1 MRRQVTAALSAL
13 FLVVATSPATA
24 EVEVSLYMGA
34 GGFGGSNVSGA
45 LPDGQPLNEYV
56 NWDNDDSPF
65 YYGGRAIW
73 WTSGNYGF
81 GLEGTRAKGAA
92 TEEDRESIGAER
104 FDMSDGLNIFTANV
118 MKSWPRRSFEPYI
131 GAGVGLSMPHAGIR
145 LKGDAADLTARE
157 ETGIAARGMVG
168 GKYALS
174 GNWSLFTEYQFTVS
188 DNEIRLESASAGSA
202 ADADSSLKTRLT
214 THAIN
219 FGLSFNF

>member
-45 LPDGQPLNEYV
+45 LPGGQPLNEYV

-81 GLEGTRAKGAA
+81 GLEGSRAKGVA

-131 GAGVGLSMPHAGIR
+131 GAGVGLSVPHAGIR
-145 LKGDAADLTARE
+145 LKGDAVDLTARE

-174 GNWSLFTEYQFTVS
+174 SNWSLFTEYQFTVS
-188 DNEIRLESASAGSA
+188 DNEIRLESASGGST

>member
-1 MRRQVTAALSAL
+1 MRRHVTAALSAL

-24 EVEVSLYMGA
+24 EVEVSLYVGA

-45 LPDGQPLNEYV
+45 LPGGRQLNEHV
-56 NWDNDDSPF
+56 NWDNEDSPF

-131 GAGVGLSMPHAGIR
+131 GAGVGLSVPHAGIR

-174 GNWSLFTEYQFTVS
+174 SNWSLFTEYQFTVS
-188 DNEIRLESASAGSA
+188 DNEIRLESASGGSA

>member
-45 LPDGQPLNEYV
+45 LPGGQPLNEYV
-56 NWDNDDSPF
+56 NWDNEDSPF

-81 GLEGTRAKGAA
+81 GLEGTRAKGVA

-131 GAGVGLSMPHAGIR
+131 GAGVGLSVPHAGIR

-188 DNEIRLESASAGSA
+188 DNEIRLESASAGST
-202 ADADSSLKTRLT
+202 ADTDSSLKTRLT

>member
-1 MRRQVTAALSAL
+1 M
-13 FLVVATSPATA
+13 A

-34 GGFGGSNVSGA
+34 GGFGGSNVSGT
-45 LPDGQPLNEYV
+45 LPGERPLNEYV
-56 NWDNDDSPF
+56 NWENEDSPF

-81 GLEGTRAKGAA
+81 GLEGSRAKGAA

-104 FDMSDGLNIFTANV
+104 FDMSDGLSIFTANV
-118 MKSWPRRSFEPYI
+118 MKSWPRRSFAPYI
-131 GAGVGLSMPHAGIR
+131 GAGFGLSVPNAGIR
-145 LKGDAADLTARE
+145 LKGESADLTARE

-168 GKYALS
+168 GKYAL
-174 GNWSLFTEYQFTVS
+174 GNNWSLFTEYQFTVS
-188 DNEIRLESASAGSA
+188 DNEIRLESASGGSEA
-202 ADADSSLKTRLT
+202 EADSSLKTRLT

>member
-45 LPDGQPLNEYV
+45 LPGGQPLNEYV
-56 NWDNDDSPF
+56 NWDNEDSPF

-81 GLEGTRAKGAA
+81 GLEGTRAKGVA

-131 GAGVGLSMPHAGIR
+131 GAGVGLSVPHAGIR

-188 DNEIRLESASAGSA
+188 DNEIRLESASAGST